1 MYLYSYF
8 AFAFRLTE
16 QLAKRPSIDDISAE
30 LEVLKTE
37 HASLKKFLKDS
48 SEKETKEKRELEE
61 KHAKAMS
68 ELAEKLKSSNQRIKT
83 LVSNT
88 KAYEAEA
95 ANIEKMIFRKDF
107 TFFRLLHCIHPVPSR
122 KTDHV
127 IFYMKHRVSDS
138 NGRRNLPSP
147 RLKHM
152 KKRGIP
158 LMTSLRLAMASPSLC
173 I

>member
-37 HASLKKFLKDS
+37 HASLKNFLKES
-48 SEKETKEKRELEE
+48 SEKETKENRELEE

-83 LVSNT
+83 LVSKT

-107 TFFRLLHCIHPVPSR
+107 RFFQLLHCIHPVPYR
-122 KTDHV
+122 NTNHA
-127 IFYMKHRVSDS
+127 IFSMNQRVLDS
-138 NGRRNLPSP
+138 SGRRNLPSP
-147 RLKHM
+147 GLKLM

-158 LMTSLRLAMASPSLC
+158 SMTSLRLAVASPSRCL
-173 I
+173 